1 MFNCK
6 LLLRQAVA
14 VSVAACAFS
23 VFAADVSERKMV
35 WAHYV
40 PWLTPDNASQMGGRF
55 YDFPQCEVGKDPF
68 RAEVLRALDQG
79 IDGFFNDMVAHKGGA
94 TSFWD
99 LRPFLKAAE
108 GTPFQ
113 FGICLDAKIPVDQQ
127 VKELVKM
134 LSTYG
139 DHPNY
144 PKWKDKYVV
153 DTYTYFAWS
162 ADEWRAIRKGC
173 ADAGYP
179 IWVIANVERGYEAYS
194 EAKLQPYAGLF
205 ECAYYFSNNGIAW
218 ANNKPLEQ
226 ELRETADFCTRQVAL
241 FMPCIWPGYYGG
253 WLNGRCCYY
262 QPFLGFDA
270 ILRRYDFAR
279 TLEVPWLH
287 VTTWNDHD
295 ETTLQT
301 RRLATAN
308 PAMVRAMSREFKGQS
323 PVREPEIQFAYLRE
337 TMVGSLLRFEAIR
350 LPAVEKDEARV
361 SGRLLDVDGNSVA
374 VLGPKSLTGDWQRDE
389 WVVSTTALAKSPVL
403 VPEFT
408 VTRNGQSRTV
418 RLPAAFLVTTCLKN
432 PETVKVSEKDRRTFD
447 GGFDLSWKDGVL
459 SGICTFAG
467 KASLRRAVLYR
478 NEIPVTCFT
487 REQKTILPLFFNGQ
501 HAVELAVSNGRIAQ
515 AVKSFETNGAPDF
528 AWNEHSVVSRRTP
541 GWMRLTA
548 RVEAGPQTE
557 VSLSAAGAKRTFKPV
572 HFVDHEVLRAGAGR
586 IRLAPDGTLYDL
598 PPLGVCTGALNL
610 SVWSAKPN
618 PTDAFWVEFEFAD
631 GTFAE
636 SAVRYPFAA
645 SRTPVVRDVIETEV
659 TLEHTSGASGLPD
672 ARPFLT
678 PDADLPVRGTRVVKA
693 EVSPFCIREEHF
705 SFENAP
711 MERPKL
717 PQRRW
722 PMGPFRLACTLTP
735 LAADGADHPLLV
747 KNGWNEG
754 PELTLLADGRI
765 KASLCGG
772 SNRGLPEFAY
782 DVVSLRP
789 LVRGQKTVVTLVR
802 EGGRLSLF
810 VDGALQQRADV
821 PPLRCFGNVSPTICG
836 GVNGKDPTVALL
848 HDLAF
853 SGDPAT
859 PLRNERL
866 ALNPLFTDHMVFAEN
881 KPMRIFGT
889 GLGKVTATFCGR
901 TAVSTSAGGGW
912 ILELPPSPA
921 GGPFELDLDLGGR
934 KVRLADVCVGEVLLL
949 SGQSNMQFTL
959 SRSKVPPADYVDEP
973 MLRAFGVSR
982 TEPGNDFR
990 SEEGWRPCT
999 KGEAGRWSCLG
1010 YLLGL
1015 ERRRTRNAPV
1025 GVVVCAQG
1033 ASVLRSWLPEAMCAE
1048 PRFAIDPKEMHF
1060 DFRSPIYS
1068 LWNGPGF
1075 LYKNMFEK
1083 LVPFSFSRAVW
1094 YQGESDTGP
1103 GAVRYYADML
1113 AGMIGRWRSD
1123 LKDATLPF
1131 TVVQI
1136 ADLDARR
1143 DDAWRGIQAA
1153 QLTVPEKCA
1162 DVNVVKTADISCTN
1176 DIHPPDKAPLA
1187 KRISESW
1194 GGI

>member
-1 MFNCK
+1 MFNGK

-23 VFAADVSERKMV
+23 VFAADVSGRKMV

-40 PWLTPDNASQMGGRF
+40 PWLTPDNASQMVERF

-68 RAEVLRALDQG
+68 RAEILRALDQG

-144 PKWKDKYVV
+144 PKWKDRYVV

-194 EAKLQPYAGLF
+194 DAKLQPYVGLF
-205 ECAYYFSNNGIAW
+205 DCSYYFSNNGAAW
-218 ANNKPLEQ
+218 TGHKSLER
-226 ELRETADFCTRQVAL
+226 ELRETADFCGRHGAA
-241 FMPCIWPGYYGG
+241 FMPCLWPGYYGG

-270 ILRRYDFAR
+270 LLRRYDCAR
-279 TLEVPWLH
+279 TRNAQWLH

-308 PAMVRAMSREFKGQS
+308 PAMVRAMSREFKGLS
-323 PVREPEIQFAYLRE
+323 PARESEIQFAYLRE
-337 TMVGSLLRFEAIR
+337 TMVGSLLRFEAVR
-350 LPAVEKDEARV
+350 LPSAEKVEAKV
-361 SGRLLDVDGNSVA
+361 SGRLLDVDGQAVA
-374 VLGPKSLTGDWQRDE
+374 ALEPKTLTGDWQRDE
-389 WVVSTTALAKSPVL
+389 WIVSTTALARSPVL

-408 VTRNGQSRTV
+408 IMRNGQSRTV

-447 GGFDLSWKDGVL
+447 GVFDLSWKDGVL
-459 SGICTFAG
+459 SGVCTLAG
-467 KASLRRAVLYR
+467 EANLRRAVLYR
-478 NEIPVTCFT
+478 NELPVTCFT

-501 HAVELAVSNGRIAQ
+501 HTIELTVANGRIAQ

-528 AWNEHSVVSRRTP
+528 VWNERSVISRRTP

-548 RVEAGPQTE
+548 RVEAEAQTE
-557 VSLSAAGAKRTFKPV
+557 VSLSVAGVKRTFRPS
-572 HFVDHEVLRAGAGR
+572 HFVDHDVLRAGAGR

-598 PPLGVCTGALNL
+598 PSLGACSGALNL
-610 SVWSAKPN
+610 SVWSVKPN
-618 PTDAFWVEFEFAD
+618 PTDAFWVEYEFTD

-636 SAVRYPFAA
+636 SPVRYPFAA
-645 SRTPVVRDVIETEV
+645 SRTPLVRDVIETEV

-678 PDADLPVRGTRVVKA
+678 PDADLPVRGARVVKA
-693 EVSPFCIREEHF
+693 EVSPFCIREEYF

-735 LAADGADHPLLV
+735 LAADGVDHPLLV

-754 PELTLLADGRI
+754 PELTLLADGRL
-765 KASLCGG
+765 KATLCGG
-772 SNRGLPEFAY
+772 SNRGWAAFAY
-782 DVVSLRP
+782 DVVSRQP
-789 LVRGQKTVVTLVR
+789 LARGRKAIVTLVR
-802 EGGRLSLF
+802 DGVRFALF
-810 VDGALQQRADV
+810 VDGVLQQQVDV
-821 PPLRCFGNVSPTICG
+821 PPLRVFGNVSPTIYG
-836 GVNGKDPTVALL
+836 GVNGTNPTVALL

-853 SGDPAT
+853 AGDPAS

-866 ALNPLFTDHMVFAEN
+866 TLNPLFTDHMVFAAG

-889 GLGKVTATFCGR
+889 GLGKVTVTFCGR
-901 TAVSTSAGGGW
+901 RASAVGTGNGW
-912 ILELPPSPA
+912 DVELPACEP
-921 GGPFELDLDLGGR
+921 GGPFELEIDLDGR
-934 KVRLADVCVGEVLLL
+934 RTFLKDVCVGEVFLMA
-949 SGQSNMQFTL
+949 GQSNMQFVL
-959 SRSKVPPADYVDEP
+959 ARSSVRPADYADEP
-973 MLRAFGVSR
+973 LLRCFTVSR
-982 TEPGNDFR
+982 VEPGVDFR
-990 SEEGWRPCT
+990 SDEGWRPCARD
-999 KGEAGRWSCLG
+999 EAGRWSTLA

-1015 ERRRTRNAPV
+1015 ERVRAKQIPV
-1025 GVVVCAQG
+1025 GMVVCAQG
-1033 ASVLRSWLPEAMCAE
+1033 ASVLRSWLPESMCAE
-1048 PRFAIDPKEMHF
+1048 PRFAIDPKEMHY

-1068 LWNGPGF
+1068 QWNGPGF
-1075 LYKNMFEK
+1075 LYKRMFEN
-1083 LVPFSFSRAVW
+1083 LIPYSFSRAVW

-1103 GAVRYYADML
+1103 GAARYYGDML
-1113 AGMIGRWRSD
+1113 VGMIGRWRSD
-1123 LKDATLPF
+1123 LKDAALPF
-1131 TVVQI
+1131 TIVQI

-1143 DDAWRGIQAA
+1143 DDAWRGIQAVQA
-1153 QLTVPEKCA
+1153 TLPGKCEGV
-1162 DVNVVKTADISCTN
+1162 DVVRTADISCTN
-1176 DIHPPDKAPLA
+1176 EIHPPDKLPLA
-1187 KRISESW
+1187 KRISALQD
-1194 GGI
+1194 